1 MTGVTGGIRTR
12 ESSLVDQN
20 YRLRDQ
26 QDNLDRRMSAL
37 QERTHNKFASMQDAT
52 SKMQGQLAGMM
63 NALG

>member
-12 ESSLVDQN
+12 ESSLIEQN
-20 YRLRDQ
+20 YRLRNDQ
-26 QDNLDRRMSAL
+26 DSLDRRMSAL
-37 QERTHNKFASMQDAT
+37 QERTHNKFAAMQDST